1 MKIKILMVVGTYGNE
16 INGANKQVK
25 ILCNILKK
33 EFEFGILYDIFFPIV
48 KPTGDIKHYPF
59 FCNTKFQK
67 YFARFIYY
75 FRVINQYQVIHIH
88 GFSPRNAIII
98 FLSKFLRKKIILKFT
113 SMGFD
118 DPESILRKNKFL
130 SQSLK
135 LIDYKISPSP
145 AIHNCSLNFF
155 ANNKDCLFI
164 PNIARCKKNKQNINQ
179 TSLKKGYQILFIG
192 HFSDDK
198 RVSLFIELFIR
209 LYEMKFDIKA
219 LIIGRKESGNFEVNE
234 SLFPEIQQKL
244 KTNKLEKKVKFI
256 DFVEKIDF
264 AYQESD
270 LLIFPSV
277 REGLPNVV
285 LEAMCHGLPIVSSEL
300 KGITDWLIP
309 KDLHSS
315 CLCPIDDIDKFLDKS
330 VNILKNEGLRNLIS
344 EKLKV
349 RHKKIHSKFNQEDLY
364 KKIYY
369 DIYGA

>member
-1 MKIKILMVVGTYGNE
+1 
-16 INGANKQVK
+16 
-25 ILCNILKK
+25 
-33 EFEFGILYDIFFPIV
+33 
-48 KPTGDIKHYPF
+48 
-59 FCNTKFQK
+59 
-67 YFARFIYY
+67 
-75 FRVINQYQVIHIH
+75 
-88 GFSPRNAIII
+88 
-98 FLSKFLRKKIILKFT
+98 
-113 SMGFD
+113 
-118 DPESILRKNKFL
+118 
-130 SQSLK
+130 
-135 LIDYKISPSP
+135 
-145 AIHNCSLNFF
+145 
-155 ANNKDCLFI
+155 
-164 PNIARCKKNKQNINQ
+164 
-179 TSLKKGYQILFIG
+179 
-192 HFSDDK
+192 
-198 RVSLFIELFIR
+198 
-209 LYEMKFDIKA
+209 
-219 LIIGRKESGNFEVNE
+219 
-234 SLFPEIQQKL
+234 L